1 MGKAEE
7 MAAALK
13 LKTEKEAEATASL
26 EATIKDWPIRIDEL
40 LTNIEKWVSP
50 MISSGLSVTRTEEM
64 KHENPPGFNFRYKTH
79 KLTIRHGNKTATVTP
94 CGRFMMGTG
103 GRVDL
108 KLGNTE
114 LGIILATDGSNTWSA
129 MIPSTQRPPTRPQFL
144 PFDEDFFLDQLA
156 KFLEI

>member
-13 LKTEKEAEATASL
+13 LKSEKEAEATASL
-26 EATIKDWPIRIDEL
+26 EAVIKEWPVRIEEL
-40 LTNIEKWVSP
+40 LTDIEKWVSP
-50 MISSGLSVTRTEEM
+50 LIGSGLSVTRTEET
-64 KHENPPGFNFRYKTH
+64 KSENPPGFNFRYTTH
-79 KLTIRHGNKTATVTP
+79 KLTIRHGSKIATVTP
-94 CGRFMMGTG
+94 FARFMMGTG

-114 LGIILATDGSNTWSA
+114 LGIILATDGTNTWKA
-129 MIPSTQRPPTRPQFL
+129 MIPSNQRPPTRPQFL